1 MAKKRPMN
9 AYMKAK
15 GTARKAGKKSF
26 VYNGTTYVA
35 SKTKTG
41 MMIYKKK

>member
-1 MAKKRPMN
+1 MAKKKMN
-9 AYMKAK
+9 DYMLAK
-15 GTARKAGKKSF
+15 EKARKGGKKSF
-26 VYNGTTYVA
+26 DYKGNTYVA

>member
-15 GTARKAGKKSF
+15 ETARKSGKKSF
-26 VYNGTTYVA
+26 SYKGSTYVA

>member
-1 MAKKRPMN
+1 MAKKRTMN

-15 GTARKAGKKSF
+15 EKARKAGKKSF
-26 VYNGTTYVA
+26 SYNGSTYVA

>member
-15 GTARKAGKKSF
+15 ETARKGGKQSF
-26 VYNGTTYVA
+26 SYNGNTYVA

>member
-1 MAKKRPMN
+1 MAKRKMN

-15 GTARKAGKKSF
+15 EKARKSGKKSF
-26 VYNGTTYVA
+26 SYNGKTYVGK
-35 SKTKTG
+35 KTKTG

>member
-1 MAKKRPMN
+1 MAKKRAMN

-15 GTARKAGKKSF
+15 EKARKAGKKSF
-26 VYNGTTYVA
+26 SYKGSTYVGK
-35 SKTKTG
+35 KTKTG